1 MKITQLLSIDSI
13 DLNAKPKDKAESVD
27 LLVELI
33 SKTGNLTD
41 KGKFKQAVLKR
52 EQLGTTGIG
61 GFIAIPH
68 GKSDAVKTT
77 SLSAMVV
84 KDGVDYESMDGDVT
98 KLFFLIGVSDSS
110 DNEHLHVLSSLSTML
125 MDDDF
130 KNKLI
135 DAKTPEEFLKI
146 IDEKEKEVSEEE
158 SDNVPGCEILAVT
171 ACPTGIAHT
180 YMAAES
186 LQNTAKNMG
195 HSIKVETNGSAGVEN
210 KLTPDDIKN
219 AKAIIVAADT
229 NVDMDRFDGKKVVIV
244 GVSDAIKDPKG
255 LINKAMGDSV
265 QVFRS
270 KKDAKDMASEE
281 NKDSKGS
288 TGKQIYKHLMNGVTY
303 MLPFVIGGGIL
314 IAIAFLLDDYTIDP
328 SNYGSN
334 TPLAAMFK
342 NIGGTAFSF
351 MLPVLAGFIALSI
364 GDRPAL
370 AVGFVGGALA
380 SSGGS
385 GFLGALVAG
394 FCAGYIILLIRKLT
408 DKLPKS
414 LEGIKP
420 VLIFPVAGILIM
432 GIIMQA
438 LINPFVGVLNTAMTN
453 GLNSIQGSGKMFL
466 GFLLGAMMATDMGGP
481 INKAAYVFGTA
492 SLANGSSQIMAAVMA
507 GGMIPPLAI
516 ALATVF
522 FKNRFTEKERKSG
535 PTNFIM
541 GISFITEGAIPFA
554 AADPTRVIPSCIIS
568 SGVAGALSMMFNCS
582 LRAPHGGLWVIGVI
596 ENPVGYLIALII
608 GSLVGMLLLGVLK
621 KKVEE

>member
-244 GVSDAIKDPKG
+244 GVSYAIKDPKR
-255 LINKAMGDSV
+255 LINKAMGNSV
-265 QVFRS
+265 QIFHS
-270 KKDAKDMASEE
+270 KKDTKDMASEE